1 MKKSL
6 FAVAAATAFV
16 GAAQAQ
22 SSVSVYGIYDGGY
35 VSSNVKSVTAAG
47 VTTNNITNGF
57 GGNSAASTRLGF
69 RGTEDLGGGRS
80 AIFNLEL
87 AVTPGDGTID
97 NRSSVNA
104 NGITQA
110 PVTNQSATGTRTAM
124 VGLAD
129 KALGTV
135 TIGRRTT
142 GIHNLI
148 LGNYA
153 IAGNNLAGY
162 LNSENTAGIAGG
174 NTVNNA
180 VQFEAIRM
188 NNGIYYESPSIAGA
202 NLRVDYSN
210 DNSTNTTYGPVNA
223 IGNLGVSATY
233 TTGGLTAKAGMHT
246 VTATTGAIAASTT
259 GGLPTAAVAA
269 TATTRTKI
277 NAASVGYSFGKLAG
291 EIIYADNKKETVA
304 TGLQISKVQ
313 ATQIAIQYRE
323 GNVMPFARYG
333 MGKAEMAPS
342 VSNADTSGYQLG
354 AQYFMSKR
362 TSLYAIYGMQDVKV
376 TQSTTAANVGGK
388 TTKTDMGVGL
398 LHTF

>member
-35 VSSNVKSVTAAG
+35 VSSNVKSVTSTG

-57 GGNSAASTRLGF
+57 VGSSAASTRLGF

-87 AVTPGDGTID
+87 AVTAGDGTID
-97 NRSSVNA
+97 SRSSVNA
-104 NGITQA
+104 SGITQA
-110 PVTNQSATGTRTAM
+110 PLTNQSSTGTRTAM
-124 VGLAD
+124 VGLSD
-129 KALGTV
+129 KALGTL
-135 TIGRRTT
+135 TIGRRST

-148 LGNYA
+148 LGDYA

-162 LNSENTAGIAGG
+162 LNSENFAGIAGG

-180 VQFEAIRM
+180 VQFNAIRM
-188 NNGIYYESPSIAGA
+188 NNGIYYESPSISGL
-202 NLRVDYSN
+202 NLRADFSN
-210 DNSTNTTYGPVNA
+210 DNTTNTTYGPVNN

-233 TTGGLTAKAGMHT
+233 RTGALAIKAGTHKVNAT
-246 VTATTGAIAASTT
+246 LGALATSANGVTT
-259 GGLPTAAVAA
+259 AVAA
-269 TATTRTKI
+269 TATTSTII
-277 NAASVGYSFGKLAG
+277 NAASVGYSFGKLGG
-291 EIIYADNKKETVA
+291 EVVYAANKTTQA
-304 TGLQISKVQ
+304 GLQTSKVTS
-313 ATQIAIQYRE
+313 TQIALQYRE
-323 GNVMPFARYG
+323 GNIMPFARYG
-333 MGKAEMAPS
+333 MGTTEMATG
-342 VSNADTSGYQLG
+342 VSNADTMGYQLG

-362 TSLYAIYGMQDVKV
+362 TSLYAIYGTQDVKV
-376 TQSTTAANVGGK
+376 TASTTASNVNGK